1 MKINKR
7 LTETQ
12 MKRRKLLLILPLL
25 VLPFVTL
32 AFWALGGGHG
42 SAGAGHETDK
52 GVNSAVPRPGHLVRS
67 QDKMSLYAAAEQ
79 QAEASKGKKNTVFNE
94 LSYLDSTYNRAH
106 RDGGLS
112 FLGPAGDI
120 DANSQKA
127 EEKLADLQQVME
139 RARTAVHG
147 GMSAV
152 KAIDPTTYGLQ
163 PGEAPLSGQQM
174 QPAGRLD
181 SEQGLRQLDHF
192 NEMIKQAAGSKEDNG
207 GVMDLETRQINK
219 MLDKILMIQHPEKTA
234 DSLRAISRKNK
245 GVVYP
250 VRQLSEAI
258 QVPLLLPA
266 IATPGSAISGR
277 ARMPAYLNVEASA
290 VKDCT
295 AHHPVNYNSDL
306 RGAFYDIEPEQLED
320 DVSGVLSAVIAE
332 TQTLVSGSTV
342 KIRLKEDLLVNG
354 QRVPKGNFIY
364 GSCSLNGERLKVEVR
379 SIRYGK
385 RLLPVDLAV
394 YDLDGIE
401 GIRMPGGVGRD
412 AMKQGADQALSG
424 VRMLSLDPG
433 AAAQAATAGIEAAKG
448 LLSKK
453 VKLKRVTV
461 KSGYP
466 ILLVDAG
473 SFQHQLR

>member
-52 GVNSAVPRPGHLVRS
+52 GINSAVPRPGHLVRS

-112 FLGPAGDI
+112 FLVPAGDI

-258 QVPLLLPA
+258 QVPLQ
-266 IATPGSAISGR
+266 
-277 ARMPAYLNVEASA
+277 
-290 VKDCT
+290 
-295 AHHPVNYNSDL
+295 HPVNYNSDL

-332 TQTLVSGSTV
+332 TQTLVSGGTV

-466 ILLVDAG
+466 VLLVNG
-473 SFQHQLR
+473 RSLRQRVQ